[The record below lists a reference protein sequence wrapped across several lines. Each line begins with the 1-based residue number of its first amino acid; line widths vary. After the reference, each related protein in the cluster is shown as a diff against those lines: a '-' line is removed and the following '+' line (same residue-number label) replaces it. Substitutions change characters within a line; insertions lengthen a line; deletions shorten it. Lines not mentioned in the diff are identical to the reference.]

1 MDSLTELALSLQ
13 KPLLELVAQALMNE
27 LESRPIS
34 RKDAALL
41 QGVSLPTYRRL
52 RSNSPQIADD
62 ENYGEKKSPGCSLFS
77 RHYFLFFLGEKK
89 NTINTVTC

>member
-1 MDSLTELALSLQ
+1 MRRKVARIREVYDTAETRRPAGWPSVIPLMDSLTELALSLQ

-52 RSNSPQIADD
+52 R
-62 ENYGEKKSPGCSLFS
+62 
-77 RHYFLFFLGEKK
+77 
-89 NTINTVTC
+89 